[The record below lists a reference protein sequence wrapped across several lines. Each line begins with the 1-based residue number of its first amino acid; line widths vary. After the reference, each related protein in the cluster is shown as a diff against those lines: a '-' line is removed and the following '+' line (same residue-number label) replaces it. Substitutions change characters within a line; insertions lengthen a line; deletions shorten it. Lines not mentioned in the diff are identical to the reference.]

1 MHSTAKVIPFAFE
14 SHEVRTLL
22 IDGQPWF
29 VASDVCDALAIANS
43 RRALSRLDEDEKGV
57 HSMNTL
63 GGTQNLGVL
72 NESGLYS
79 LILTSRKAEAKRFK
93 KWVTAEVLPAIR
105 KHGYYADSDRKM
117 STLLGQT
124 IGTNGFNILGAIIKG
139 KVSRL
144 PVPTRR
150 SATSKL
156 WSQLHAA
163 YGVRSAED
171 IPADQLD
178 SARTFVAAY
187 AIDGEYL
194 PANDPSMTPITDEQ
208 LYSIW
213 RLKRHFL
220 NLHNTFNQHNLYTHL
235 TGLGSRAGIE
245 MRDQFCA
252 GKTAAVA
259 LSELDDGMESV
270 QRRLG
275 VNGYA

>member
-1 MHSTAKVIPFAFE
+1 MAAQIIPFAFE
-14 SHEVRTLL
+14 THEVRTLL
-22 IDGQPWF
+22 INEQPWF
-29 VASDVCDALAIANS
+29 FAVDVCSSLNLRDTNKALIG
-43 RRALSRLDEDEKGV
+43 LDEDEKREHEHYSG
-57 HSMNTL
+57 S
-63 GGTQNLGVL
+63 GRKPVL
-72 NESGLYS
+72 INESGLYS
-79 LILTSRKAEAKRFK
+79 LILRSRKAEAKRFK

-144 PVPTRR
+144 PVPARR

-194 PANDPSMTPITDEQ
+194 PANDPNMTPITDEQ

>member
-1 MHSTAKVIPFAFE
+1 MAAQIIPFAFE
-14 SHEVRTLL
+14 THEVRTLL
-22 IDGQPWF
+22 INEQPWF
-29 VASDVCDALAIANS
+29 FAVDVCSSLNLRDTNKALIG
-43 RRALSRLDEDEKGV
+43 LDEDEKREHEHYSG
-57 HSMNTL
+57 S
-63 GGTQNLGVL
+63 GRKPVL
-72 NESGLYS
+72 INESGLYS
-79 LILTSRKAEAKRFK
+79 LILRSRKAEAKRFK

-144 PVPTRR
+144 PVPARR

-194 PANDPSMTPITDEQ
+194 PANDPNMTPITDEQ

-259 LSELDDGMESV
+259 LSELDDGMEGV